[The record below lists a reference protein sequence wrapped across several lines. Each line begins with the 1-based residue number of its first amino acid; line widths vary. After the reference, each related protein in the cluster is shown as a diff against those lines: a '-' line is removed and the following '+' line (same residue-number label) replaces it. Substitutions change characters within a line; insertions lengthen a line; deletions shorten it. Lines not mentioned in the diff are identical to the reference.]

1 MTSDISS
8 VMVFLLDLFAR
19 VAEKEG
25 YSFCIAVTLI
35 VSVVL
40 EWKKP
45 LQGND
50 RVWDRWTKV
59 RSPYRNRTGTVPVPT
74 DRNQYKTRP
83 FSALESL
90 SKRTM
95 NTYLYLSPS
104 FFCES
109 DQTFQYTSRGE
120 VSKVAI
126 EEREVE
132 Y

>member
-19 VAEKEG
+19 VAEIEG
-25 YSFCIAVTLI
+25 YSFCNVVTLI
-35 VSVVL
+35 ISVVIWVG
-40 EWKKP
+40 ETVK
-45 LQGND
+45 GND
-50 RVWDRWTKV
+50 RVWDRWT
-59 RSPYRNRTGTVPVPT
+59 RTGTVPVPT

-90 SKRTM
+90 SKRIM

-104 FFCES
+104 FFRGS

-120 VSKVAI
+120 VPKDAI
-126 EEREVE
+126 EERVVE